1 MSKSLGSMYITYYVY
16 IYVSPIDIETKNHH
30 KKTVIS
36 QMSYVWVNYYCIYN
50 ED

>member
-16 IYVSPIDIETKNHH
+16 IYLQLILKQKII
-30 KKTVIS
+30 KKIVIS

>member
-30 KKTVIS
+30 KKLSSAKWV
-36 QMSYVWVNYYCIYN
+36 MYVNYYCIYN